1 MLKLIV
7 VLKFTAWNMIMGTAG
22 MVSIRGLV
30 GRTGKKYST
39 AEGLSIWDC
48 IYMEQLKVK
57 HSLHSPCGQRG
68 LQPKFTQQFFY
79 YKAKLSVLHSKEAK
93 GFMDGFEWNE
103 WIYFEVVWTHV
114 YVVCFSRL
122 NMLVGNTENRNM
134 LQKALCAT
142 VSQRGLQRGQ

>member
-1 MLKLIV
+1 
-7 VLKFTAWNMIMGTAG
+7 MGTAG
-22 MVSIRGLV
+22 TISINGFV

-39 AEGLSIWDC
+39 EEGLEVWDC
-48 IYMEQLKVK
+48 IYMERVKVK
-57 HSLHSPCGQRG
+57 HSLHSPPGQDG
-68 LQPKFTQQFFY
+68 LQPKFTHQFFY

-93 GFMDGFEWNE
+93 GYMDGFEWNQ
-103 WIYFEVVWTHV
+103 WIYFEVAWMHV

-122 NMLVGNTENRNM
+122 NMLVGSAENRNV